1 VEESFLFTRIR
12 RGTLLRLALGPD
24 HRLLRPPV
32 RGKQLLL
39 GPGLLSTTLLLREGT
54 LPTAIDGGPWRYLTR
69 LRRH

>member
-32 RGKQLLL
+32 RGKPLLL
-39 GPGLLSTTLLLREGT
+39 GPRLLSTTLLLRAKE
-54 LPTAIDGGPWRYLTR
+54 LSPRRSTAGHGDTSPD
-69 LRRH
+69 